1 MVILIPPDYDEIKIA
16 NHNAILYNNCKIYRL
31 RYLVMY
37 CVIYGKEG
45 CLMLRSDPLWYL
57 IQISK
62 CNSMSIA
69 AELLHISQPSLTVA
83 IKKLEEQ
90 LNTKLLNRHYNG
102 VSLTADGE
110 KVVALAKQA
119 FSYFDQIEAI
129 GQKQEENTLD
139 DVVIY
144 CNPSLSSTLVKS
156 FSAYGRN
163 RNQFIPI
170 INTTPSI
177 KPEKMLQDNPNYVF
191 FGIVPETIQLSSFL
205 DMHVLNMGHTC
216 IMCAA
221 DFAQIPENKKYISFK
236 ELLKLPL
243 VLNRNALYFQAILF
257 EKLCKLGQPIVY
269 AEASDN
275 GTYSAMIAAGLGVGF
290 TNSLFG
296 SEEQRDLRTLRVRNA
311 PQFSSALVYNR
322 NIDPHKLETIL
333 QIVQKNLSN
342 NLKTS

>member
-1 MVILIPPDYDEIKIA
+1 
-16 NHNAILYNNCKIYRL
+16 
-31 RYLVMY
+31 
-37 CVIYGKEG
+37 
-45 CLMLRSDPLWYL
+45 MLRSDPLWYL

-119 FSYFDQIEAI
+119 FSYFEQIEAI
-129 GQKQEENTLD
+129 GQKQEEDTLD

-177 KPEKMLQDNPNYVF
+177 KAEKVLQDNPNHVF
-191 FGIVPETIQLSSFL
+191 FGIVPESIQLSPFL
-205 DMHVLNMGHTC
+205 DMHILNVGHTC
-216 IMCAA
+216 IMCAT
-221 DFAQIPENKKYISFK
+221 DFAQLPENKKYVSFK

-243 VLNRNALYFQAILF
+243 VINRNALYFQTILF

-275 GTYSAMIAAGLGVGF
+275 ETCSAMVAAGLGVAF
-290 TNSLFG
+290 SNSLFN
-296 SEEQRDLRTLRVRNA
+296 SKDRNNIRTLKVRNA

-322 NIDPHKLETIL
+322 SIDPHKLETIL
-333 QIVQKNLSN
+333 QIVQKNLSS
-342 NLKTS
+342 NLGSS